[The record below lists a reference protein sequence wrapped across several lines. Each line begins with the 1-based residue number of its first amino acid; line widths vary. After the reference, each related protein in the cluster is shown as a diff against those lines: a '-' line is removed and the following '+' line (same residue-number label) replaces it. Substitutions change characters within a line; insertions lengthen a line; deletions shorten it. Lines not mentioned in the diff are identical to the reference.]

1 MVLASDLDCNPIH
14 GITNEDR
21 DLFGTILSLAAFTA
35 AGYSAYKAFDLAN
48 DEWRMAKKYW
58 RIAQDWLDYYKNY
71 YAPVEDQEID
81 EALKLEYVEPL
92 YEVARGRARASA
104 WIEFKGKLRGSM
116 RCTSRYCTG
125 LRTDMLVRI
134 ARAQADAVAMADGL
148 GYRNE
153 RAYTET
159 RNDIIFQRKLETAK
173 RGRDII
179 AEAPSLGMAAA
190 GIYGDQIDQAWEG
203 LKGAGQYLGYWQN
216 RRDTRYPTG
225 YLGAVGRSRPVP
237 FGDGETWGEALD
249 RNFGAGAYNFGA
261 TEVK

>member
-1 MVLASDLDCNPIH
+1 MVLASDLECNPVH
-14 GITNEDR
+14 GVTNEDR
-21 DLFGTILSLAAFTA
+21 GLFGKILSAAALAA

-48 DEWRMAKKYW
+48 DEWNMAKKYW

-104 WIEFKGKLRGSM
+104 WIEFKGKMHGTM

-125 LRTDMLVRI
+125 LRTDMLMRI

-159 RNDIIFQRKLETAK
+159 RNDVIFDRKFNTAK

-179 AEAPSLGMAAA
+179 AETPSLGMAAA

-203 LKGAGQYLGYWQN
+203 LKGAGQYLGYYN
-216 RRDTRYPTG
+216 SRVRPAYPTT
-225 YLGAVGRSRPVP
+225 YLAGAAQRMVP
-237 FGDGETWGEALD
+237 GGGGETWGEALD
-249 RNFGAGAYNFGA
+249 RNFGAGSFNFGA

>member
-1 MVLASDLDCNPIH
+1 MVLASDLECNPVH
-14 GITNEDR
+14 GVTNEDR
-21 DLFGTILSLAAFTA
+21 GLFGKILSAAALAA

-48 DEWRMAKKYW
+48 DEWNMAKKYW

-104 WIEFKGKLRGSM
+104 WIEFKGKMHGTM

-159 RNDIIFQRKLETAK
+159 RNDVIFDRKFNTAK

-179 AEAPSLGMAAA
+179 AETPSIGMAAA
-190 GIYGDQIDQAWEG
+190 GIDGDQIDQAWEG
-203 LKGAGQYLGYWQN
+203 LKGAGQYLGYYN
-216 RRDTRYPTG
+216 RRIRPAYPTT
-225 YLGAVGRSRPVP
+225 YLAGAAQRMVP
-237 FGDGETWGEALD
+237 GGGGETWGEALD
-249 RNFGAGAYNFGA
+249 RNFGAGSFNFGA

>member
-1 MVLASDLDCNPIH
+1 MVLASDLKCNPVH
-14 GITNEDR
+14 GVTNEDR
-21 DLFGTILSLAAFTA
+21 SLFGNILSAAALAAA
-35 AGYSAYKAFDLAN
+35 MYSAYKAFDLAN
-48 DEWRMAKKYW
+48 DEWKMAKKYW
-58 RIAQDWLDYYKNY
+58 RIAQDWLDYYKDY
-71 YAPVEDQEID
+71 YAPVEDQEIN
-81 EALKLEYVEPL
+81 EALNLEYVEPL

-159 RNDIIFQRKLETAK
+159 RNDIIFERKFNTAK

-179 AEAPSLGMAAA
+179 AETPSLGMAAA

-203 LKGAGQYLGYWQN
+203 LKGAGQYLGYYN
-216 RRDTRYPTG
+216 SRVRPAYPTT
-225 YLGAVGRSRPVP
+225 YLAGANQQMVP
-237 FGDGETWGEALD
+237 GGGGETWGEALT
-249 RNFGAGAYNFGA
+249 RNFGAGAYNFSA
-261 TEVK
+261 AEVK